1 MLFTSKFSSPIGSLR
16 FISTEANLKQIILP
30 TQSLSSRLSH
40 DLESKE
46 IPILVQCAEQ
56 LEEYFIGKRKVF
68 SLPLEPEGTSF
79 QVKAWKALCT
89 IKYGETA
96 TYGQQAKVVGV
107 PNGARAVGSA
117 NALNPLPI
125 ILPCHR
131 VLGSDGKLRG
141 YAGGSDLLY
150 IKEYLI
156 KHERAD
162 PQFIA

>member
-1 MLFTSKFSSPIGSLR
+1 MLFTSKFPSPIGSLR

-40 DLESKE
+40 DLYSKE
-46 IPILVQCAEQ
+46 IPILLKCAEQ
-56 LEEYFIGKRKVF
+56 LEEYFTGKRKVF
-68 SLPLEPEGTSF
+68 SIPLEPEGTLF
-79 QVKAWKALCT
+79 QVKAWMALRT
-89 IKYGETA
+89 INYGETA

-107 PNGARAVGSA
+107 PNGARPVGSA

-131 VLGSDGKLRG
+131 VIGSDGKLRG

-156 KHERAD
+156 NHERANL
-162 PQFIA
+162 